1 MLKVKKLKYKFDN
14 TTFEFNFDLNSNDIV
29 GVIGKSGSGKT
40 TLFNLLAGFLKPND
54 GSIFLNDNDITYL
67 KPPIRNISILFQD
80 HNNFNHLTIFENI
93 ILGIDPDMKLT
104 QNNLKIVKNIM
115 KKVSLNIDL
124 RKKVSDLSGGEQQR
138 VSIARSLL
146 RKKPLLLLDEPFN
159 SLDPGLRKTL
169 YEDVKKMSLN
179 NRLMT
184 LISSH
189 LIEELKNVTDKCYCF
204 LFQTFMFG
212 FWHNTRFSNK
222 TVTLLTGAYVEE
234 GLRNVLIE
242 K

>member
-93 ILGIDPDMKLT
+93 ILGIDPDMKLN
-104 QNNLKIVKNIM
+104 QNNLKTVKNIM

-189 LIEELKNVTDKCYCF
+189 LIEELKNVTDKF
-204 LFQTFMFG
+204 LFI
-212 FWHNTRFSNK
+212 NK
-222 TVTLLTGAYVEE
+222 GKIVENKILTYRQLLKNKYFKEY
-234 GLRNVLIE
+234 LL
-242 K
+242 

>member
-1 MLKVKKLKYKFDN
+1 
-14 TTFEFNFDLNSNDIV
+14 
-29 GVIGKSGSGKT
+29 
-40 TLFNLLAGFLKPND
+40 
-54 GSIFLNDNDITYL
+54 
-67 KPPIRNISILFQD
+67 
-80 HNNFNHLTIFENI
+80 
-93 ILGIDPDMKLT
+93 MKLN
-104 QNNLKIVKNIM
+104 QNNLKIVKNIT

-189 LIEELKNVTDKCYCF
+189 LIEELKNVTDKF
-204 LFQTFMFG
+204 LFI
-212 FWHNTRFSNK
+212 NK
-222 TVTLLTGAYVEE
+222 GKIVENKILTYRQLLKNKYFKEY
-234 GLRNVLIE
+234 LL
-242 K
+242 

>member
-40 TLFNLLAGFLKPND
+40 TLFNLLSGFLKPND

-104 QNNLKIVKNIM
+104 QNNLKIVKNIT

-189 LIEELKNVTDKCYCF
+189 LIEELKNVTDKF
-204 LFQTFMFG
+204 LFI
-212 FWHNTRFSNK
+212 NK
-222 TVTLLTGAYVEE
+222 GKIVENKILTYRQLLKNKYFKEY
-234 GLRNVLIE
+234 LL
-242 K
+242 

>member
-93 ILGIDPDMKLT
+93 ILGIDPNMKLT

-189 LIEELKNVTDKCYCF
+189 LIEELKNVTDKF
-204 LFQTFMFG
+204 LFI
-212 FWHNTRFSNK
+212 NK
-222 TVTLLTGAYVEE
+222 VKIVENKILTYRQLLKNKYFKEY
-234 GLRNVLIE
+234 LL
-242 K
+242 

>member
-189 LIEELKNVTDKCYCF
+189 LIEELKNITDKF
-204 LFQTFMFG
+204 LFI
-212 FWHNTRFSNK
+212 NK
-222 TVTLLTGAYVEE
+222 GKIVENKILTYRQLLKNKYFKEY
-234 GLRNVLIE
+234 LL
-242 K
+242 

>member
-54 GSIFLNDNDITYL
+54 GSIFLNDNNITYL

-189 LIEELKNVTDKCYCF
+189 LIEELKNVTDKF
-204 LFQTFMFG
+204 LFI
-212 FWHNTRFSNK
+212 NK
-222 TVTLLTGAYVEE
+222 GKIVENKILTYRQLLKNKYFKEY
-234 GLRNVLIE
+234 LL
-242 K
+242 

>member
-189 LIEELKNVTDKCYCF
+189 LIEELKNVTDKF
-204 LFQTFMFG
+204 LFI
-212 FWHNTRFSNK
+212 NK
-222 TVTLLTGAYVEE
+222 GKIVENKILTYRQLLKNKYFKEY
-234 GLRNVLIE
+234 LL
-242 K
+242 

>member
-169 YEDVKKMSLN
+169 YEDVKMMSLN

-189 LIEELKNVTDKCYCF
+189 LIEELKNVTDKF
-204 LFQTFMFG
+204 LFI
-212 FWHNTRFSNK
+212 NK
-222 TVTLLTGAYVEE
+222 GKIVENKILTYRQLLKNKYFKEY
-234 GLRNVLIE
+234 LL
-242 K
+242 